1 MSSSRFR
8 LRALGAVGSVA
19 ALALAACSSSGS
31 SSGGGSASTNS
42 SSGTVTVAVVSN
54 PLITGQM
61 IPLTQSV
68 FEKQNPGITVKFAT
82 YTEGDLRAAIEK
94 DVSTHSNAFN
104 VIMIGPYETPLFA
117 KNGWLTNLSTTYINS
132 DPSYDASDILPSISK
147 ALSYNGSLY
156 AVPFYGES
164 SMLYYRTD
172 MFKAA
177 GLTMP
182 QHPTWAQVQTF
193 AAKLN
198 QPGKVSGICLRGL
211 AGWGDNMASLDT
223 VVNTFGGQWFNMNWQ
238 PQLTSPA
245 FENATNFYVNLVRQ
259 YGEPGA
265 SADSFNQLLTLYG
278 QGKCAMWYDATVAA
292 TSIATTYP
300 SVAAH
305 HRVRLRAGRQ
315 DHLSGWL
322 WTWSLGIPQGTS
334 NAGAAWKFVSWA
346 TSKQYDSLVAAKYG
360 WAAVPPGTRTS
371 LYSNPSYL
379 AAAKAFAPIT
389 IASING
395 TDPNHPT
402 VNPVPY
408 VGIQYVDI
416 PQFES
421 LGVQVGQQIAGAIAG
436 TESVSQAL
444 STSQSDA
451 SAYTPAELRPAN
463 AVTGPRRCADSSGAP
478 ALRTTSCYVNRRA
491 SGDGTR
497 RPGPA
502 PQGRGPD
509 ARGQPP
515 GGVAAPPA
523 AVARADL
530 HRDLVTQIPFL
541 VTLWYSFQAYFFDIP
556 GGAHWT
562 GLSNYKAVFTDANF
576 RGALVRSVS

>member
-1 MSSSRFR
+1 MSSPPFR
-8 LRALGAVGSVA
+8 LRALGVVGSVA
-19 ALALAACSSSGS
+19 ALVALASCSSSGS
-31 SSGGGSASTNS
+31 SSGSASSNS
-42 SSGTVTVAVVSN
+42 NGNSGTVTVAVVSN
-54 PLITGQM
+54 PLVTGQM

-104 VIMIGPYETPLFA
+104 VIMIGPYEAPLFA
-117 KNGWLTNLSTTYINS
+117 KNGWLDNLSTQYIAS
-132 DPSYDASDILPSISK
+132 DPSYDAADLLSPVAK

-172 MFKAA
+172 LFKAA

-182 QHPTWAQVQTF
+182 QHPTWAQVAAF

-223 VVNTFGGQWFNMNWQ
+223 VVNTFGGEWFNQSWQ

-245 FENATNFYVNLVRQ
+245 FEAATNFYVNLVHTD
-259 YGEPGA
+259 GEPGA
-265 SADSFNQLLTLYG
+265 SSDSFNQLLTLYG
-278 QGKCAMWYDATVAA
+278 QGKCAMWYDSTVAA

-300 SVAAH
+300 SIAANTGYAFAP
-305 HRVRLRAGRQ
+305 V
-315 DHLSGWL
+315 DKTTSSGWL
-322 WTWSLGIPQGTS
+322 WAWSLGIPQG
-334 NAGAAWKFVSWA
+334 NANQGAAWKFVSWA
-346 TSKQYDSLVAAKYG
+346 TSKAYDSLVASKYG
-360 WAAVPPGTRTS
+360 WAAVPPGARTS
-371 LYSNPSYL
+371 LYANPSYL

-389 IASING
+389 IASIDG
-395 TDPNHPT
+395 TDPDHPT

-444 STSQSDA
+444 SASQSDA
-451 SAYTPAELRPAN
+451 SQYTPAELSA
-463 AVTGPRRCADSSGAP
+463 G
-478 ALRTTSCYVNRRA
+478 
-491 SGDGTR
+491 
-497 RPGPA
+497 
-502 PQGRGPD
+502 
-509 ARGQPP
+509 
-515 GGVAAPPA
+515 
-523 AVARADL
+523 
-530 HRDLVTQIPFL
+530 
-541 VTLWYSFQAYFFDIP
+541 
-556 GGAHWT
+556 
-562 GLSNYKAVFTDANF
+562 
-576 RGALVRSVS
+576 

>member
-1 MSSSRFR
+1 MSSPPFR
-8 LRALGAVGSVA
+8 LRTLGALGSVA
-19 ALALAACSSSGS
+19 ALVALAACSSGSGT
-31 SSGGGSASTNS
+31 SASGASSNS
-42 SSGTVTVAVVSN
+42 NSGTVTVAVVSN

-104 VIMIGPYETPLFA
+104 VIMIGPYEAPLFA
-117 KNGWLTNLSTTYINS
+117 KNGWLDNLSSQFISS

-147 ALSYNGSLY
+147 ALSYNGGLY

-172 MFKAA
+172 LFKAA

-182 QHPTWAQVQTF
+182 QHPTWAQVAAF

-198 QPGKVSGICLRGL
+198 QPGKVAGVCLRGL

-223 VVNTFGGQWFNMNWQ
+223 VVNTFGGEWFNMNWQ

-245 FENATNFYVNLVRQ
+245 FEAATNFYVNLVRQ

-300 SVAAH
+300 SIAANTGYAFAP
-305 HRVRLRAGRQ
+305 V
-315 DHLSGWL
+315 DKTSSSGWL
-322 WTWSLGIPQGTS
+322 WTWSLGIPQGT
-334 NAGAAWKFVSWA
+334 NNQGAAWKFVSWA
-346 TSKQYDSLVAAKYG
+346 TSKQYDSLVASKYG

-371 LYSNPSYL
+371 LYANPSYL

-389 IASING
+389 IASIDG
-395 TDPNHPT
+395 TDPDHPT

-421 LGVQVGQQIAGAIAG
+421 LGVTVGQQIAGAIAG

-444 STSQSDA
+444 SASQAAA
-451 SAYTPAELRPAN
+451 SQYTPAELSA
-463 AVTGPRRCADSSGAP
+463 G
-478 ALRTTSCYVNRRA
+478 
-491 SGDGTR
+491 
-497 RPGPA
+497 
-502 PQGRGPD
+502 
-509 ARGQPP
+509 
-515 GGVAAPPA
+515 
-523 AVARADL
+523 
-530 HRDLVTQIPFL
+530 
-541 VTLWYSFQAYFFDIP
+541 
-556 GGAHWT
+556 
-562 GLSNYKAVFTDANF
+562 
-576 RGALVRSVS
+576 

>member
-1 MSSSRFR
+1 MSSPPFR
-8 LRALGAVGSVA
+8 LRTLGAVGSVA
-19 ALALAACSSSGS
+19 ALVALAACSSSGS
-31 SSGGGSASTNS
+31 SGSASGSSS

-94 DVSTHSNAFN
+94 NVATHSNAFN

-117 KNGWLTNLSTTYINS
+117 KNGWLTDLTTTYTNN
-132 DPSYDASDILPSISK
+132 DPGYDASDILPSIAK
-147 ALSYNGSLY
+147 ALSYKNDLY
-156 AVPFYGES
+156 AAPFYGES
-164 SMLYYRTD
+164 SMMYYRTD
-172 MFKAA
+172 LFKAA

-182 QHPTWAQVQTF
+182 QHPTWAQVQAF

-198 QPGKVSGICLRGL
+198 VAGKQSGICLRGL
-211 AGWGDNMASLDT
+211 AGWGDNMAALDT
-223 VVNTFGGQWFNMNWQ
+223 VVNTFGGEWFDMNWK

-245 FENATNFYVNLVRQ
+245 FVAATNFYVNLIRK

-265 SADSFNQLLTLYG
+265 SSDSFNQLLTLYG

-300 SVAAH
+300 SVAANTGYAFAP
-305 HRVRLRAGRQ
+305 VNKTQ
-315 DHLSGWL
+315 SSGWL

-346 TSKQYDSLVAAKYG
+346 TSKQYDALVGQKYG

-371 LYSNPSYL
+371 LYSNPSYVT
-379 AAAKAFAPIT
+379 AAKAFAPIT
-389 IASING
+389 IASINS

-408 VGIQYVDI
+408 VGVQYVDI

-421 LGVQVGQQIAGAIAG
+421 LGVAVGQQIAGAIAG

-444 STSQSDA
+444 QASQSAA
-451 SAYTPAELRPAN
+451 SQYTPA
-463 AVTGPRRCADSSGAP
+463 
-478 ALRTTSCYVNRRA
+478 
-491 SGDGTR
+491 
-497 RPGPA
+497 
-502 PQGRGPD
+502 Q
-509 ARGQPP
+509 
-515 GGVAAPPA
+515 
-523 AVARADL
+523 
-530 HRDLVTQIPFL
+530 
-541 VTLWYSFQAYFFDIP
+541 
-556 GGAHWT
+556 
-562 GLSNYKAVFTDANF
+562 LSA
-576 RGALVRSVS
+576 G